1 MGLYGNISVLDAS
14 HYQIVKDLW
23 ADIDRSCGPRSLV
36 PHPFPHFTYQA
47 AEDYDLTQLDE
58 ILQALAARS
67 VPFQIPTAGL
77 SIFGDYAVYL
87 VVPRVPQ
94 LDRYHAMLWQATIPA
109 GRTKPEVWYSP
120 EEWVPH
126 ITLALG
132 PQIRDKVPEIVR
144 LLYRRDLEWRIEVN
158 NLTVVYEDD
167 THKEF
172 INRYDFPGAAD
183 PPPKL
188 T

>member
-1 MGLYGNISVLDAS
+1 MGLYGIISVLDGS

-23 ADIDRSCGPRSLV
+23 TEIDRSCGPRSPV
-36 PHPFPHFTYQA
+36 PHPIPHFTYQT
-47 AEDYDLTQLDE
+47 AEDYDLTQLNE
-58 ILQALAARS
+58 IFRALAARS
-67 VPFQIPTAGL
+67 RPFWVPTAGL
-77 SIFGDYAVYL
+77 GVFGDDVVYI
-87 VVPRVPQ
+87 VVPRVPH
-94 LDRYHAMLWQATIPA
+94 LDAYHARFWPETLPA
-109 GRTKPEVWYSP
+109 ARTPPAKGYSP
-120 EEWVPH
+120 DEWVPH

-144 LLYRRDLEWRIEVN
+144 LLYQRDLEWRIEVN

-172 INRYDFPGAAD
+172 ISRHDFPGAAG